1 MVFKGQKVESR
12 HHFIADC
19 FSAVLLVSAVF
30 LVRIRLSEIFRIHL
44 VSDELFTAC
53 ESQVKVQ
60 QLIHI

>member
-19 FSAVLLVSAVF
+19 FAAVLLVSAVF

-44 VSDELFTAC
+44 VSDELHIFTGQ
-53 ESQVKVQ
+53 SSTTHSH
-60 QLIHI
+60 LNR